1 LFGWKIVDD
10 KELVAN
16 VINDEGCNDAMTP
29 RIWRGLVSHGE
40 DFPWVLMMSGTK
52 ISTTSGSLFGLFFH
66 NNIDPYMSYNS
77 WLKVWWTNRNPFLI
91 TCC

>member
-1 LFGWKIVDD
+1 VDD

-52 ISTTSGSLFGLFFH
+52 ISTTSGSLLDYSSTTILTH
-66 NNIDPYMSYNS
+66 ICH
-77 WLKVWWTNRNPFLI
+77 I
-91 TCC
+91 TAG